1 MCSVRDCSMNPGDPF
16 QLSSYDYDLPED
28 LIAKFPTDKRDDSR
42 MMVIGKDGVIK
53 EHRHFFDLP
62 GYLNAG
68 DLLILNDTKV
78 INARFHGFRE
88 TGGKVEIFFLKPI
101 AEGQWEILTKC
112 GSKLKEKEKIYF
124 NHQPVLE
131 ITQFLESGV
140 RICQLL
146 LDENIYSFLEKNGE
160 PPLPPYIV
168 KGRPEDEKVKPF
180 DQNRYQTVY
189 AKEYG
194 AVAAPTAG
202 LHFTPE
208 LLEKL
213 KAKGVNVATVM
224 LHVGYGTFSPIKE
237 EDIRNH
243 QMHFEQFELTKEVAA
258 LINMTKASGKKVIA
272 VGTTSGRT
280 LETCAVEKNKVQ
292 PKKGE
297 TNIFIYPGFPFKI
310 LDGMITN
317 FHLPKSSLIVFISAL
332 VGKDPLIA
340 AYQKA
345 IELEYRFY
353 SYGDGML
360 II

>member
-1 MCSVRDCSMNPGDPF
+1 MINDELF
-16 QLSSYDYDLPED
+16 QLSSYDYHLPEN
-28 LIAKFPTDKRDDSR
+28 LIAKTPTEKRDQSR
-42 MMVIGKDGVIK
+42 MMVLNKEGKIK

-62 GYLNAG
+62 DYLEKG

-78 INARFHGFRE
+78 LNARFYGNRE
-88 TGGKVEIFFLKPI
+88 TGGKVEIFFLKPLPDNH
-101 AEGQWEILTKC
+101 WEILTKC
-112 GSKLKEKEKIYF
+112 GSKLKVNENIFF
-124 NHQPVLE
+124 NNIPILK
-131 ITQFLESGV
+131 ITQFLETGV
-140 RICQLL
+140 RICQWLL
-146 LDENIYSFLEKNGE
+146 EESIYSFLEKNGE

-168 KGRPEDEKVKPF
+168 KARPENEKIKPI
-180 DQNRYQTVY
+180 DQSRYQTVY

-208 LLEKL
+208 LIEKL
-213 KAKGVNVATVM
+213 KAKGVKIATVL

-237 EDIRNH
+237 DDIRKH
-243 QMHFEQFELTKEVAA
+243 QMHFEEFELTKEVAD
-258 LINMTKASGKKVIA
+258 LINATKASNKKVIA

-280 LETCAVEKNKVQ
+280 LETCAIQQNHVQ
-292 PKKGE
+292 AKKGE
-297 TNIFIYPGFPFKI
+297 TNIFIYPGFKFKI
-310 LDGMITN
+310 IDGMITN

-332 VGKDPLIA
+332 VGKDQLLN

-345 IELEYRFY
+345 IESGYRFY